1 MYIHTTTTIPIIT
14 WKLLQTK
21 YCSSYVPPYNQLA
34 PGVMP
39 SHLEWSQTGSSLCL
53 CKADMINWFKLFPSL
68 GEVDARLIFQVAGL
82 HLNEGQ
88 VLQVQTTGR
97 WRRENIQNRLWSKWQ
112 QEYMHSFLPWE
123 TWKKKQIW
131 WHNSYK
137 HECNRCSM
145 TCTIV
150 TGIHYGNE
158 FLLASWRSITNVT
171 MLESIFSSKN
181 KIQTWE
187 TKTGDSLE
195 QQSARQWS
203 WGTRGWKPMTS
214 HWWLITINDGI
225 FLYTLQRHTTQ
236 VQH

>member
-1 MYIHTTTTIPIIT
+1 MKVRSCRYRPLDGEGGRTYRIDFDPNCNKNICTPF
-14 WKLLQTK
+14 
-21 YCSSYVPPYNQLA
+21 Y
-34 PGVMP
+34 
-39 SHLEWSQTGSSLCL
+39 LE
-53 CKADMINWFKLFPSL
+53 K
-68 GEVDARLIFQVAGL
+68 
-82 HLNEGQ
+82 
-88 VLQVQTTGR
+88 
-97 WRRENIQNRLWSKWQ
+97 RE
-112 QEYMHSFLPWE
+112 
-123 TWKKKQIW
+123 KKQIW

-137 HECNRCSM
+137 LECNRRSM

-181 KIQTWE
+181 KMQTWE